1 MACLEKIIL
10 RDRDATVAIVC
21 VSPVFG
27 VSKPF

>member
-1 MACLEKIIL
+1 MFGKIIL
-10 RDRDATVAIVC
+10 RDRDAAVAVVC